1 MSEVIVQFNEA
12 VESPAGTAYLAR
24 ACGRPV
30 GHTWEG
36 WIEYLPV
43 NGGTAARTE
52 RETTQSNREDLSYW
66 ASGLSEEYLESAL
79 ERALEPPITR
89 SEPEILPPQLP
100 PPESTVRPSVTAPR
114 AVLDPFA
121 VYAQGE
127 DILRKELHAL
137 SADHLRGIIRAYDL
151 DDAQGETP
159 STQTEPELIS
169 RIVNA
174 VRRSY
179 EVV

>member
-1 MSEVIVQFNEA
+1 
-12 VESPAGTAYLAR
+12 
-24 ACGRPV
+24 
-30 GHTWEG
+30 
-36 WIEYLPV
+36 
-43 NGGTAARTE
+43 
-52 RETTQSNREDLSYW
+52 
-66 ASGLSEEYLESAL
+66 
-79 ERALEPPITR
+79 
-89 SEPEILPPQLP
+89 
-100 PPESTVRPSVTAPR
+100 
-114 AVLDPFA
+114 VLDPFA

-169 RIVNA
+169 RIVSA
-174 VRRSY
+174 VRRSH